1 MPQQAR
7 FLERFEG
14 TEGEARLLEH
24 LKVLYSKEHIRQLV
38 EQLADWREKGLE
50 SEVQRR
56 LWGYKRRMADLARFM
71 KQLKERFY
79 PSFLRLCGL
88 AAHGGCRWYNKRH
101 ERKGTLWMERY
112 KSVLVEGRRERRG
125 DAGASQVDVLRM
137 MACYIDLNCPSL
149 RSRPA
154 GWLRW

>member
-1 MPQQAR
+1 VPQQAR
-7 FLERFEG
+7 FLEQFEG
-14 TEGEARLLEH
+14 TEGEVRLLEH

-56 LWGYKRRMADLARFM
+56 LWSYKRRMADLAWFM
-71 KQLKERFY
+71 KQLKERF
-79 PSFLRLCGL
+79 S
-88 AAHGGCRWYNKRH
+88 RWYNKRH

-137 MACYIDLNCPSL
+137 MACYIDLNP
-149 RSRPA
+149 
-154 GWLRW
+154 G

>member
-1 MPQQAR
+1 VPQQAR

-14 TEGEARLLEH
+14 PEGEARLLEH

-56 LWGYKRRMADLARFM
+56 LWGYKRRMADLAWFM
-71 KQLKERFY
+71 KQLKERF
-79 PSFLRLCGL
+79 S
-88 AAHGGCRWYNKRH
+88 RWYNKRH